1 MPSLNQIA
9 FEIFN
14 KIRPKISDDEL
25 LDLRE
30 IKSEINKQRALWV
43 RNELN
48 KNRTIDDNIVQ
59 EIGCLNI
66 EPTDNSSCC
75 NVPIGCDIMRSVVKI
90 PNFVE
95 LHNSPAITR
104 VSSID
109 RSQINFSII
118 PYSRSPYVGNGKFNK
133 NIVYVFLLNGYIYL
147 VSKSFKLDY
156 LEKINIRGV
165 FENPSELAEF
175 VACNNQPCYTDDD
188 EYPINQWMLPYIEA
202 EVIKKFINTLQLP
215 VDNTN
220 DAKSTGSQIIEK

>member
-1 MPSLNQIA
+1 
-9 FEIFN
+9 
-14 KIRPKISDDEL
+14 
-25 LDLRE
+25 
-30 IKSEINKQRALWV
+30 
-43 RNELN
+43 
-48 KNRTIDDNIVQ
+48 
-59 EIGCLNI
+59 
-66 EPTDNSSCC
+66 
-75 NVPIGCDIMRSVVKI
+75 
-90 PNFVE
+90 
-95 LHNSPAITR
+95 
-104 VSSID
+104 
-109 RSQINFSII
+109 
-118 PYSRSPYVGNGKFNK
+118 
-133 NIVYVFLLNGYIYL
+133 L